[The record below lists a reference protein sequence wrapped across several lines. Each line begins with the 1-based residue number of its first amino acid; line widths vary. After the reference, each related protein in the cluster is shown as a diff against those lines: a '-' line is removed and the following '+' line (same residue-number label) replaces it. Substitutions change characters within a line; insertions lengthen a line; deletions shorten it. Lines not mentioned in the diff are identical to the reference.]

1 VSDLDQTTTGEAH
14 RHDPVYDELHAS
26 PEFDRLRKLYRGF
39 AFPATI
45 AFLAWYLL
53 YVVMSNWATG
63 FMNTEL
69 SGNINLALVFGLLQ
83 FLTTFAIAWLYAR
96 YMNRNVD
103 PIARSLE
110 KKYNDRL
117 GGGAR

>member
-1 VSDLDQTTTGEAH
+1 MPDIDQSTGQAH

-26 PEFDRLRKLYRGF
+26 PEFDRLRSLYRGF
-39 AFPATI
+39 AFPATV
-45 AFLAWYLL
+45 AFFAWYLL
-53 YVVMSNWATG
+53 YVVTSNWASG
-63 FMNTEL
+63 FMNTTVG
-69 SGNINLALVFGLLQ
+69 GNINMALLFGLLQ

-110 KKYNDRL
+110 KQYDDRL